1 MQKLNCDFLKV
12 AESKCTNTATFKW
25 STKGKNQE
33 SENNHNNYKREGLL
47 DPNPINPR
55 FTHTI
60 QITECYLK
68 GWIEANKWQTYSMQT
83 NHFEVFSSV
92 TDQLT
97 ALYSFTGWPLIT
109 PAVFMLEIFAY
120 GMRLLDLPEIQ
131 FHFFQKQAIP
141 TIICTF
147 IQQGEF

>member
-12 AESKCTNTATFKW
+12 AESKCTNTATFKL

-47 DPNPINPR
+47 DQNPINPR

-68 GWIEANKWQTYSMQT
+68 G
-83 NHFEVFSSV
+83 V
-92 TDQLT
+92 D
-97 ALYSFTGWPLIT
+97 
-109 PAVFMLEIFAY
+109 
-120 GMRLLDLPEIQ
+120 R
-131 FHFFQKQAIP
+131 
-141 TIICTF
+141 
-147 IQQGEF
+147 GE